1 MFQDIELLDLLKK
14 QKEETICLVDVRSPQ
29 EFAAFRIPG
38 SINIPVFD
46 NEERVEVG
54 TVYKQVGPE
63 AAKEKGL
70 EIFSIKLPE
79 FIAQFQ
85 SLGKE
90 KIVYCWRGGMR
101 SKTAAT
107 LSI

>member
-85 SLGKE
+85 SLGK
-90 KIVYCWRGGMR
+90 KRLFIAG
-101 SKTAAT
+101 AAACAVKPLPP